1 MQLTLKKRNIYKLIY
16 LVYNMIKDK
25 KKDSEKINITY
36 LNFNSDKIEN
46 YLKNLSSKDIKAF
59 NAKINLDLSKD
70 LEELF
75 STAKLSYKTKKELD
89 KLKISDDETHDAIIQ
104 RLIEENRKLKKIRNE
119 IIHSNSYIDVKTQT
133 LRRIKGIYKFL
144 DLKISY
150 TYNEFEYLGSSLA
163 SDREKEEFEFV
174 IKLDKILLKNK
185 SITKEEAFQYI
196 YIISQAHKF
205 IDNKNHIKSHTDE
218 MIIMG
223 DMISY
228 NLILYDLLKKYF
240 KVKTRITTA
249 NINKLKY
256 WDYIFSRQK
265 VWSGVKQHDI
275 IEKLHYYEKKGIM
288 R

>member
-1 MQLTLKKRNIYKLIY
+1 
-16 LVYNMIKDK
+16 MIKDK